1 MRPSFS
7 LVAPLIWFALL
18 AGCSP
23 PEAIPPEPP
32 KVGVLHPEQ
41 RELTDQEI
49 FNGWLD
55 ASKTV
60 EVRSRVRGHIQKV
73 HFTDGQIIE
82 KDKPLFD
89 LDPRPFENDIARA
102 KEKLKIFE
110 AQRVA
115 AEKEEERLKELLKIG
130 GASKQQTEKAEA
142 DVKSLDAQI
151 AGSKEEIKRAQLEL
165 EYSQIRADVGGRV
178 SQARL
183 TEGNLVNAG
192 GSDPLLTTIVS
203 IDPMRVYFNV
213 DERSL
218 LRYAKNLQGGGKKAR
233 TTAKTITEALT
244 NIKDLEANF
253 TFALDGEK
261 EFTHPSKLVFGDN
274 RIDPTTGT
282 IVLYGTVD
290 NPAGKFLPGA
300 RVRVRIPIGRPYSAL
315 LVPETAILA
324 DQDKR
329 YVLIVDENPP
339 SGDAK
344 NVVRRRNVT
353 LGALTDDGMR
363 AIAPADPLD
372 EGESTAAWWVVV
384 DNLQR
389 ARLNYPVDPQKPQTA
404 AKAQPEAKGTKSG
417 E

>member
-1 MRPSFS
+1 
-7 LVAPLIWFALL
+7 L

-23 PEAIPPEPP
+23 PEALPPEPP

-41 RELTDQEI
+41 RELTDQET

-60 EVRSRVRGHIQKV
+60 EVRSRVRGHIKKV
-73 HFTDGQIIE
+73 CFTDGQMVG
-82 KDKPLFD
+82 KGDPLFD
-89 LDPRPFENDIARA
+89 LDPRPFDNDIARA

-115 AEKEEERLKELLKIG
+115 AQKDEERLKELLKIG

-151 AGSKEEIKRAQLEL
+151 ASSKEEVRRAELDL
-165 EYSQIRADVGGRV
+165 EYSHVTADIAGRV

-192 GSDPLLTTIVS
+192 GSDPLLTTVVS
-203 IDPMRVYFNV
+203 IDPIRVYFNV

-218 LRYAKNLQGGGKKAR
+218 LRYTKNLEDGGKKVR
-233 TTAKTITEALT
+233 ITAKTITEALT
-244 NIKDLEANF
+244 KIKDLEANF

-261 EFTHPSKLVFGDN
+261 EFTHSGKLVFGDN

-290 NPAGKFLPGA
+290 NPGGKFLPGA
-300 RVRVRIPIGRPYSAL
+300 RVRVRIPIGRPYQAL

-324 DQDKR
+324 DQDQR
-329 YVLIVDENPP
+329 YVLVVDEKSPT
-339 SGDAK
+339 GDAE
-344 NVVRRRNVT
+344 NAVRRRNVT
-353 LGALTDDGMR
+353 LGTLTDDGMR
-363 AIAPADPLD
+363 AVTPADKLAA
-372 EGESTAAWWVVV
+372 GEATADWWVIV

-389 ARLNYPVDPQKPQTA
+389 ARVNYPVDPQKPQPLVA
-404 AKAQPEAKGTKSG
+404 SR
-417 E
+417 